1 MTTPGSGTAGAP
13 PPTRTPGVLE
23 MRGAY
28 VVFALL
34 AALDVLVL
42 LRAAQHWRGD
52 AGAGALSPDA
62 LLLASVLA
70 ALLLA
75 VQGLLAWLFI
85 RLRRVIRYYRL
96 LKESYE
102 EELLFSRQLMD
113 GSGQG
118 MAILDEHGRF
128 TYTNRRV
135 SDLLGRPEGDLL
147 GHTLLEYTLP
157 EDQAILRAQHEVRWQ
172 GEASR
177 YVLRVRDASGT
188 PRTLSV
194 YGSPRWF
201 RGRIV
206 GTLLAVSTH
215 AGPDA

>member
-1 MTTPGSGTAGAP
+1 MTTPGSGPAGAP

-42 LRAAQHWRGD
+42 LRAARHWQGD
-52 AGAGALSPDA
+52 AGALSPDA

-135 SDLLGRPEGDLL
+135 SDLLGRPED
-147 GHTLLEYTLP
+147 
-157 EDQAILRAQHEVRWQ
+157 RK
-172 GEASR
+172 
-177 YVLRVRDASGT
+177 
-188 PRTLSV
+188 SV
-194 YGSPRWF
+194 
-201 RGRIV
+201 V
-206 GTLLAVSTH
+206 
-215 AGPDA
+215 